1 MEGNRKSQPRKT
13 MKLEDVPKYEA
24 LVDAV
29 KRAYND
35 VERGKYRLRDLALVA
50 TLTFTGCRLGE
61 ALKLKLKDLDFKEK
75 TVKIRQEKKREE
87 FIRVVPVPSR
97 LYWDIMERYARRIP
111 HKESRLFELSDRQV
125 RNVIYKFSLRYL
137 KLCLRPHSIRHSYAL
152 FVLKTTKDLEV
163 VRRLLGH
170 SDYKWLRVYLNYTQE
185 DLADELSK
193 AFEALED

>member
-29 KRAYND
+29 RRAYSD
-35 VERGKYRLRDLALVA
+35 VDKARYRLRDLALVSV
-50 TLTFTGCRLGE
+50 LVFTGCRLGE
-61 ALKLKLKDLDFKEK
+61 ALKLKLGDLDFKEK

-97 LYWDIMERYARRIP
+97 LFWDIMERYSKRIP
-111 HKESRLFELSDRQV
+111 HKESRLFEISDRQA
-125 RNVIYKFSLRYL
+125 RNIVYKFSLRYL
-137 KLCLRPHSIRHSYAL
+137 RMKFRPHAIRHSYAL
-152 FVLKTTKDLEV
+152 FVLKTTKDLEA

-185 DLADELSK
+185 DLAEELAR
-193 AFEALED
+193 AFEGLED